1 VLYIRRIRIRKIC
14 VRKTRRRGAKKKRSS
29 TPKKVKRESTP
40 RAGLKS
46 PAFHTG
52 DSRLALK
59 SIKPF

>member
-1 VLYIRRIRIRKIC
+1 MRRIRIRKIC
-14 VRKTRRRGAKKKRSS
+14 IRKIRRRGAKKKKTS
-29 TPKKVKRESTP
+29 TPKKAKRESTL